1 MLPRLLRRLSRACG
15 EACRLGAAA
24 EEMRNEWVRPYYEAL
39 AKKRV
44 QLVGKRCFDVALS
57 TILLVLLSPAFLV
70 LAIAVKLDSPG
81 TGFSTGRNVS
91 RSMGS
96 DSVSSSFALCATE
109 PTRWGAR

>member
-1 MLPRLLRRLSRACG
+1 MRLVAWDALP
-15 EACRLGAAA
+15 

-39 AKKRV
+39 LKKRA

-70 LAIAVKLDSPG
+70 LAIAIKLDSPDR
-81 TGFSTGRNVS
+81 FSTGRNVS

-96 DSVSSSFALCATE
+96 DSVSSSSALCATE